1 MTPVDLTDF
10 DRAHTYL
17 GKPLAE
23 RLTPWPTVLSRLDH
37 HARVRANAPF
47 LTTPTAAGDTV
58 TLSYGEA
65 DALSRRLAG
74 WLRREPAVRP
84 GRTVALA
91 PVNDAAS
98 VLAVLAV
105 ARAGCPLLMLN
116 PRDPAGRRREQAA
129 AAGADLVL
137 RPGAVPAEALPEAVP
152 LPDPYSLDERAERA
166 ALPPGARCDPADDA
180 LFFATSGSTAAGKLV
195 AQSHYAAAVN
205 AEALRRHH
213 GLRVGDRVLGCL
225 PIQHVNGLHF
235 TVLGI
240 LAAGA
245 HVMLAPG
252 FDPLRYPR
260 LVERF
265 RPRIASVVP
274 SILEALAETWRRRE
288 PPTGFDYFVS
298 AAAPLA
304 ARTAR
309 AVRERTGAR
318 VLQGYGLTETVNF
331 STTLPSDLSED
342 SYRRLLLDADI
353 PSIGTALY
361 GNEVAVLTP
370 EGERA
375 APGEEG
381 EICMRGH
388 NVMTR
393 YQGNEQA
400 TAEAFAGGWFHSQD
414 LGTEIID
421 PDTGRPFVVV
431 TGRIKNIAKVG
442 GEAVSLDEVDRVLR
456 AVPRLRDAASV
467 ALPHRFLGEEVVA
480 AVVPVPGTDAVPQA
494 RAALS
499 QAFRATCRPSRIL
512 VLDAIPRTATGKV
525 LRRELAARITGLSHT
540 KSPGTV
546 PSPIETTET
555 KS

>member
-1 MTPVDLTDF
+1 MAPDTPTDF
-10 DRAHTYL
+10 DRAHTYQ
-17 GKPLAE
+17 GRPLTE
-23 RLTPWPTVLSRLDH
+23 RLTPWTTVLSRLDH
-37 HARVRANAPF
+37 HARERPDAPF
-47 LTTPTAAGDTV
+47 LTTPTPAGDTV
-58 TLSYGEA
+58 TLSYGQA

-74 WLRREPAVRP
+74 WLRRDPAAPP
-84 GRTVALA
+84 GRAVALA

-105 ARAGCPLLMLN
+105 ARAGRPLLMLN
-116 PRDPAGRRREQAA
+116 PLDPAGRRREQAA

-137 RPGAVPAEALPEAVP
+137 RPGAAPADALPEAVA
-152 LPDPYSLDERAERA
+152 LPDPHT
-166 ALPPGARCDPADDA
+166 LPDPTVPDAHTLPGPDDDA
-180 LFFATSGSTAAGKLV
+180 FFFATSGSTAAGKLV

-213 GLRVGDRVLGCL
+213 GLRPGDRVLGCL

-235 TVLGI
+235 TVLGV

-245 HVMLAPG
+245 HVLLAPG

-274 SILEALAETWRRRE
+274 SILEALAETWRRPE
-288 PPTGFDYFVS
+288 PPAGLDYFVS
-298 AAAPLA
+298 AAAPLT

-309 AVRERTGAR
+309 AVRERTGVR

-331 STTLPSDLSED
+331 STTLPADLSED
-342 SYRRLLLDADI
+342 SYRRLMTDADI

-361 GNEVAVLTP
+361 GNEVAVLTAG
-370 EGERA
+370 GERA
-375 APGEEG
+375 KPGEEG

-393 YQGNEQA
+393 YQGNERA

-414 LGTEIID
+414 LGTEVLD
-421 PDTGRPFVVV
+421 PDSGRRFVVV
-431 TGRIKNIAKVG
+431 TGRVKNIAKVG

-456 AVPRLRDAASV
+456 AVPQLRDAASV

-480 AVVPVPGTDAVPQA
+480 AVVPVPGADPLPPAHT
-494 RAALS
+494 ALS
-499 QAFRATCRPSRIL
+499 QAFRPACRPARIL

-525 LRRELAARITGLSHT
+525 LRRELAARITGLSQ
-540 KSPGTV
+540 PPEAV
-546 PSPIETTET
+546 PPTRSAQ
-555 KS
+555 

>member
-1 MTPVDLTDF
+1 MAPDTLTDF
-10 DRAHTYL
+10 DRAHTYR
-17 GKPLAE
+17 GRPLTE
-23 RLTPWPTVLSRLDH
+23 RLTPWTTVLSRLDH
-37 HARVRANAPF
+37 HARERPDAPF
-47 LTTPTAAGDTV
+47 LTTPTPAGDTV
-58 TLSYGEA
+58 TLSYGQT

-74 WLRREPAVRP
+74 WLRRDLGAPP
-84 GRTVALA
+84 GRAVALA
-91 PVNDAAS
+91 PVNDASS

-116 PRDPAGRRREQAA
+116 PLDPAGRRREQTA

-137 RPGAVPAEALPEAVP
+137 RPGAVEADTLPEAVA
-152 LPDPYSLDERAERA
+152 LPDPHTLPDPTAPDA
-166 ALPPGARCDPADDA
+166 HAPPGPGDDA
-180 LFFATSGSTAAGKLV
+180 FFFATSGSTAAGKLV

-213 GLRVGDRVLGCL
+213 GLRPGDRVLGCL

-235 TVLGI
+235 TVLGV

-245 HVMLAPG
+245 HVLLAPG

-274 SILEALAETWRRRE
+274 SILEALAETWRRPE
-288 PPTGFDYFVS
+288 PTGGLDYFVS
-298 AAAPLA
+298 AAAPLT

-309 AVRERTGAR
+309 AVRERTGVR

-331 STTLPSDLSED
+331 STTLPADLSED
-342 SYRRLLLDADI
+342 AYRRLMTDAGI
-353 PSIGTALY
+353 PSIGIALY

-370 EGERA
+370 GGERA
-375 APGEEG
+375 RPGEEG

-393 YQGNEQA
+393 YQGNERA

-414 LGTEIID
+414 LGTELLD
-421 PDTGRPFVVV
+421 PDPDSGRRFVVV
-431 TGRIKNIAKVG
+431 TGRVKNIAKVG

-456 AVPRLRDAASV
+456 AVPQLRDAASV

-480 AVVPVPGTDAVPQA
+480 AVVPVPGADPLPPAHT
-494 RAALS
+494 ALS
-499 QAFRATCRPSRIL
+499 QAFRPACRPARIL

-525 LRRELAARITGLSHT
+525 LRRELAARITD
-540 KSPGTV
+540 PPQPPEAV
-546 PSPIETTET
+546 PPTRSVQ
-555 KS
+555 

>member
-1 MTPVDLTDF
+1 MAPDTLTDF
-10 DRAHTYL
+10 DRAHTYR
-17 GKPLAE
+17 GRPLTE
-23 RLTPWPTVLSRLDH
+23 HLTPWTTVLSRLDH
-37 HARVRANAPF
+37 HARERPDAPF
-47 LTTPTAAGDTV
+47 LTTPTPAGDTV
-58 TLSYGEA
+58 TLSYGQA

-74 WLRREPAVRP
+74 WLRRDLGAPP
-84 GRTVALA
+84 GRAVALA

-116 PRDPAGRRREQAA
+116 PLDPAGRRREQAA

-137 RPGAVPAEALPEAVP
+137 RPGAAPADALPEAVA
-152 LPDPYSLDERAERA
+152 LPDPHTLPDPTAPDA
-166 ALPPGARCDPADDA
+166 HAPPGPGDDA
-180 LFFATSGSTAAGKLV
+180 FFFATSGSTAAGKLV

-213 GLRVGDRVLGCL
+213 GLRPADRVLGCL

-235 TVLGI
+235 TVLGV

-245 HVMLAPG
+245 HVLLAPG

-274 SILEALAETWRRRE
+274 SILEALAETWRRPE
-288 PPTGFDYFVS
+288 PTGGLDYFVS
-298 AAAPLA
+298 AAAPLT

-309 AVRERTGAR
+309 AVRERTGVR

-331 STTLPSDLSED
+331 STTLPADLSED
-342 SYRRLLLDADI
+342 AYRRLMTDAGI

-370 EGERA
+370 GGERA
-375 APGEEG
+375 RPGEEG

-393 YQGNEQA
+393 YQGNERA

-414 LGTEIID
+414 LGTELLE
-421 PDTGRPFVVV
+421 PDSGRRFVVV
-431 TGRIKNIAKVG
+431 TGRVKNIAKVG

-456 AVPRLRDAASV
+456 AVPQLRDAASV

-480 AVVPVPGTDAVPQA
+480 AVVPVPGTDPLPPAHT
-494 RAALS
+494 ALS
-499 QAFRATCRPSRIL
+499 QAFRPACRPARIL

-525 LRRELAARITGLSHT
+525 LRRELAARITDL
-540 KSPGTV
+540 PQPPEAV
-546 PSPIETTET
+546 PPTRSVQ
-555 KS
+555 

>member
-1 MTPVDLTDF
+1 MAPDTLTDF
-10 DRAHTYL
+10 DRAHTYR
-17 GKPLAE
+17 GRPLTE
-23 RLTPWPTVLSRLDH
+23 RLTPWTTVLSRLDH
-37 HARVRANAPF
+37 HARERPDAPF
-47 LTTPTAAGDTV
+47 LTTPMPAGDTV
-58 TLSYGEA
+58 TLSYGQA

-74 WLRREPAVRP
+74 WLRRDLGAPP
-84 GRTVALA
+84 GRAVALA

-116 PRDPAGRRREQAA
+116 PLDPAGRRREQAA

-137 RPGAVPAEALPEAVP
+137 RPGAVEADALPEAVA
-152 LPDPYSLDERAERA
+152 LPDPHTLPDPTAPDA
-166 ALPPGARCDPADDA
+166 HALPGPGDDA
-180 LFFATSGSTAAGKLV
+180 FFFATSGSTAAGKLV

-213 GLRVGDRVLGCL
+213 GLRPGDRVLGCL

-235 TVLGI
+235 TVLGV

-245 HVMLAPG
+245 HVLLAPG

-274 SILEALAETWRRRE
+274 SILEALAETWRRPE
-288 PPTGFDYFVS
+288 PTGGLDYFVS
-298 AAAPLA
+298 AAAPLT

-309 AVRERTGAR
+309 AVRERTGVR

-331 STTLPSDLSED
+331 STTLPADLSED
-342 SYRRLLLDADI
+342 AYRRLMTDADI

-370 EGERA
+370 GGERA
-375 APGEEG
+375 RPGEEG

-393 YQGNEQA
+393 YQGNERA

-414 LGTEIID
+414 LGTELLD
-421 PDTGRPFVVV
+421 PDSGRRFVVV
-431 TGRIKNIAKVG
+431 TGRVKNIAKVG

-456 AVPRLRDAASV
+456 AVPQLRDAASV

-480 AVVPVPGTDAVPQA
+480 AVVPLPGADPLPPAHT
-494 RAALS
+494 ALS
-499 QAFRATCRPSRIL
+499 QAFRPACRPARIL

-525 LRRELAARITGLSHT
+525 LRRELAARITDL
-540 KSPGTV
+540 PQPPEAV
-546 PSPIETTET
+546 PPTRSVQ
-555 KS
+555 

>member
-1 MTPVDLTDF
+1 MAPSPTDF

-37 HARVRANAPF
+37 HARVRPGAPF
-47 LTTPTAAGDTV
+47 LTTPTPTGDTV

-65 DALSRRLAG
+65 DALSRRLAA
-74 WLRREPAVRP
+74 WLRRDRAVRP
-84 GRTVALA
+84 GSTVALA

-98 VLAVLAV
+98 VLTVLAV
-105 ARAGCPLLMLN
+105 LRAGCSLLMLS
-116 PRDPAGRRREQAA
+116 PQDPAARRRELTG
-129 AAGADLVL
+129 AAGAELVL
-137 RPGAVPAEALPEAVP
+137 RPATLAAQALPEAVAVP
-152 LPDPYSLDERAERA
+152 DAHTLDAQAELPS
-166 ALPPGARCDPADDA
+166 DPAADPSA
-180 LFFATSGSTAAGKLV
+180 GAFCFATSGSTAAGKLV
-195 AQSHYAAAVN
+195 VQSHYAAAVN

-213 GLRVGDRVLGCL
+213 GLRPGDRVLGCL

-235 TVLGI
+235 TVLGV

-245 HVMLAPG
+245 HVLLAPG
-252 FDPLRYPR
+252 FDPLRYPG
-260 LVERF
+260 LLERF

-274 SILEALAETWRRRE
+274 SILEALTETWRQPE
-288 PPTGFDYFVS
+288 LPSDFHYFVS
-298 AAAPLA
+298 AAAPLS

-309 AVRERTGAR
+309 AVGQRTGAR

-331 STTLPSDLSED
+331 STTLPADLSED
-342 SYRRLLLDADI
+342 AYRRLMLDTDI
-353 PSIGTALY
+353 PTIGTALY
-361 GNEVAVLTP
+361 GNEVAVLTSG
-370 EGERA
+370 GERA

-414 LGTEIID
+414 LGTQITD
-421 PDTGRPFVVV
+421 PESGRTFVVV
-431 TGRIKNIAKVG
+431 TGRRKNIAKVG

-456 AVPRLRDAASV
+456 AVPHLRDAASV

-480 AVVPVPGTDAVPQA
+480 AVVPAPGADAVAQA
-494 RAALS
+494 RTALARS
-499 QAFRATCRPSRIL
+499 FRPTCRPGRIV
-512 VLDAIPRTATGKV
+512 VLEAIPRTATGKV
-525 LRRELAARITGLSHT
+525 LRRDLAATIAR
-540 KSPGTV
+540 V
-546 PSPIETTET
+546 APSPESLPSPRSAT
-555 KS
+555 

>member
-1 MTPVDLTDF
+1 MAPDTLTDV
-10 DRAHTYL
+10 DRAHTYR
-17 GKPLAE
+17 GRPLTE
-23 RLTPWPTVLSRLDH
+23 RLTPWTTVLSRLDH
-37 HARVRANAPF
+37 HARERPDAPF
-47 LTTPTAAGDTV
+47 LTTPTPAGDTV
-58 TLSYGEA
+58 TLSYGQA

-74 WLRREPAVRP
+74 WLRRDLAAPP
-84 GRTVALA
+84 GRPVALA

-116 PRDPAGRRREQAA
+116 PLDPAGRRREQAA

-137 RPGAVPAEALPEAVP
+137 RPGAVEVDALPEAVA
-152 LPDPYSLDERAERA
+152 LPDPHTLPDPTAPDA
-166 ALPPGARCDPADDA
+166 HALPGPGDDA
-180 LFFATSGSTAAGKLV
+180 FFFATSGSTAAGKLV

-213 GLRVGDRVLGCL
+213 GLRPGDRVLGCL

-235 TVLGI
+235 TVLGV

-245 HVMLAPG
+245 HVLLAPG

-274 SILEALAETWRRRE
+274 SILEALAETWRRPE
-288 PPTGFDYFVS
+288 PTGGLDYFVS
-298 AAAPLA
+298 AAAPLT

-309 AVRERTGAR
+309 AVRERTGVR

-331 STTLPSDLSED
+331 STTLPADLSED
-342 SYRRLLLDADI
+342 AYRRLMTDAGI

-370 EGERA
+370 GGERA
-375 APGEEG
+375 RPGEEG

-393 YQGNEQA
+393 YQGNERA

-414 LGTEIID
+414 LGTELLD
-421 PDTGRPFVVV
+421 PDSGRRFVVV
-431 TGRIKNIAKVG
+431 TGRVKNIAKVG

-456 AVPRLRDAASV
+456 AVPQLRDAASV

-480 AVVPVPGTDAVPQA
+480 AVVPLPGADPLPPAHT
-494 RAALS
+494 ALS
-499 QAFRATCRPSRIL
+499 QAFRPACRPARIL

-525 LRRELAARITGLSHT
+525 LRRELAARITDL
-540 KSPGTV
+540 PQPPEAV
-546 PSPIETTET
+546 PPTRSVQ
-555 KS
+555 